1 MIIEGY
7 LFSKKARMINNA
19 YYGIVEHNNS
29 NRIYYTITDYDFA
42 LMELNTFVYKVEVDS
57 NDVYSLTPSYIE
69 VVKYRVKEEV
79 KLNEWVKASQFT
91 DDEFGQDKIEW
102 DSIIDG
108 SMSSDEVLS
117 IYNKIMRCQPWA
129 LSFAQIIKLHAILNQ
144 KIYKLPILK
153 LVMWNKEYAR
163 VYEFYHR
170 KYEIDYNVYIVV
182 REKFVE
188 REALYGSKVFESM
201 SSKDNSI
208 QFPNIFYLMETRKF
222 TQNEFEVCWLKN
234 ICRLSDENKRTYIR
248 AALIANYNIPPVHRD
263 IYPVA
268 LMLKYPEL
276 ATQLTRNNIGDP
288 SCISRLLML
297 GYKIKGKDYK
307 GKYIPILNARKVM
320 KNDNYKY
327 IEIID

>member
-1 MIIEGY
+1 MVIEGY
-7 LFSKKARMINNA
+7 LFSKKARMVNNT
-19 YYGIVEHNNS
+19 YYGIVEHDNS
-29 NRIYYTITDYDFA
+29 NHIYYNITDYDFA

-57 NDVYSLTPSYIE
+57 NDVYILTPSYIE
-69 VVKYRVKEEV
+69 AVKYRIKEEINF
-79 KLNEWVKASQFT
+79 NEWIKAAQFT
-91 DDEFGQDKIEW
+91 EDEFGQDKIEW

-129 LSFAQIIKLHAILNQ
+129 LSFSQIMKLHAILNQ

-153 LVMWNKEYAR
+153 LLIWNKEYAR

-182 REKFVE
+182 REEFVE
-188 REALYGSKVFESM
+188 HEALYGSKIFESI
-201 SSKDNSI
+201 SSKDNNV
-208 QFPNIFYLMETRKF
+208 QFPNIFYLIETRKF

-234 ICRLSDENKRTYIR
+234 ICRLSDENKRMYIR
-248 AALIANYNIPPVHRD
+248 AALIANYNIPTVYRD
-263 IYPVA
+263 IYVVA

-276 ATQLTRNNIGDP
+276 VTKLTRNNIGAP
-288 SCISRLLML
+288 SCIERLLML
-297 GYKIKGKDYK
+297 GYKIKGKEYK

-327 IEIID
+327 IEIEN